1 MTDPVATTPDGP
13 GAMLRAAREK
23 QGLHIAALA
32 AAIKVAPRKL
42 DALENDRWQEL
53 PDATFARALA
63 QTVCRTLKVDPQP
76 ILNRLPRPDA
86 GALEHVGGTLNMPFQ
101 DGGPREE
108 SWLGRLSLGPMVLAS
123 AVLMLA
129 ALVLYFVPLPW
140 GADDQLNMPQPV
152 VLAPEEAPAPPE
164 AADGDEAATAAE
176 GEGPTEAAGAPA
188 TPGATGADA
197 AEAAGGPVPAA
208 PASTGLPVAPT
219 PSATPVP
226 AATAAAAP
234 VAAPA
239 SAPGLLRLRA
249 NDTSWVEVRDAD
261 ERLLLSRVLQPGE
274 TVDLNGVTPLR
285 LVVGN
290 AGATEVLL
298 RGQPLDLAPLARNN
312 VVRTTLR

>member
-1 MTDPVATTPDGP
+1 MTDPVATTPDSP

-152 VLAPEEAPAPPE
+152 VLAPEAAPAPPGT
-164 AADGDEAATAAE
+164 ADGDEAATAAE
-176 GEGPTEAAGAPA
+176 GEAPA
-188 TPGATGADA
+188 EATGTTGAGGGA
-197 AEAAGGPVPAA
+197 AEAAGGPTPAA
-208 PASTGLPVAPT
+208 PAPAGLPVAPT
-219 PSATPVP
+219 PSATPAP

-234 VAAPA
+234 VAPPISAPT

-249 NDTSWVEVRDAD
+249 TDTSWVEVRDAD

-274 TVDLNGVTPLR
+274 TVDLNGSPPLR

-298 RGQPLDLAPLARNN
+298 RGQALDLAPLARNN